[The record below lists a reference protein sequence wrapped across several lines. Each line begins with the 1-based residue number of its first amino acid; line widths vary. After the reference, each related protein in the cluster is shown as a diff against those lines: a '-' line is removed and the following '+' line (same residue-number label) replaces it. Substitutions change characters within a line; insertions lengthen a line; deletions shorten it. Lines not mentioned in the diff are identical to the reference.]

1 MRGIGILG
9 SSHAESCIAPPR
21 LEVGGRGR
29 TPAEYLP
36 RVQKRVE
43 GAAEGLERVAA
54 DADRRAHEPT
64 PSGVVEYRV
73 SGTVEYILGRV
84 RSFLSSSA

>member
-1 MRGIGILG
+1 M
-9 SSHAESCIAPPR
+9 
-21 LEVGGRGR
+21 
-29 TPAEYLP
+29 
-36 RVQKRVE
+36 E
-43 GAAEGLERVAA
+43 GAAEGLERVA